1 MNDSQIFQLIGL
13 AYAAMGLGG
22 VLSKDS
28 YLRLMEDFANS
39 PALLFLTGILT
50 LVFGFVLVVFH
61 NVWVMGWPVII
72 TIFGWI
78 ALFKGIWIL
87 AFPGFYAYINGKMKK
102 VAPLMRGYAVVVLL
116 IGVFFLLL
124 GFGVL

>member
-1 MNDSQIFQLIGL
+1 
-13 AYAAMGLGG
+13 
-22 VLSKDS
+22 
-28 YLRLMEDFANS
+28 MEDFANS

-72 TIFGWI
+72 TVFGWI

-87 AFPGFYAYINGKMKK
+87 AFPGFYEYISGKMRMTT
-102 VAPLMRGYAVVVLL
+102 PLMRGYAAVVLL
-116 IGVFFLLL
+116 IGVLFLLL
-124 GFGVL
+124 GFWVL